1 MGAYIPVIFR
11 TPWRISRRREKRLDL
26 STGPGI
32 TPKNAGS
39 VGGLPFAGE
48 DVTGAGKGKRI
59 IIFVPD
65 TSIFLKIV
73 ILS

>member
-1 MGAYIPVIFR
+1 M
-11 TPWRISRRREKRLDL
+11 RLDL

-32 TPKNAGS
+32 TPKNAGN
-39 VGGLPFAGE
+39 VGGLPFAGA

>member
-1 MGAYIPVIFR
+1 M
-11 TPWRISRRREKRLDL
+11 RLDL

-32 TPKNAGS
+32 TPKNAGN
-39 VGGLPFAGE
+39 VGGLPFAGADATE
-48 DVTGAGKGKRI
+48 AGKGKRI